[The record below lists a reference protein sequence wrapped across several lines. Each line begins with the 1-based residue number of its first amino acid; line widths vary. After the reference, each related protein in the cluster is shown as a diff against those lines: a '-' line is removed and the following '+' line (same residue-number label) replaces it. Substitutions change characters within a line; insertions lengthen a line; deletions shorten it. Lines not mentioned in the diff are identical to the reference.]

1 MSSAKAQSAL
11 KEYGK
16 ISVQSGASYATPHR
30 LITMLLEGAL
40 EKISSAKGFMQRQ
53 ETANKGNYIS
63 WAISIVEGLR
73 MSLDTAK
80 GGEIAE
86 NLDNLYDYME
96 RRLVEANAKND
107 EKILDEISELL
118 TTIKSAWV
126 KIPPDL
132 QSAETVD
139 KENQTVK
146 NSSADDRIK
155 V

>member
-30 LITMLLEGAL
+30 LIAMLLEGAL
-40 EKISSAKGFMQRQ
+40 EKISSAKGFMQRK
-53 ETANKGNYIS
+53 EIANKGNYIS
-63 WAISIVEGLR
+63 WAISIIEGLR
-73 MSLDTAK
+73 MSLDKVK

-86 NLDNLYDYME
+86 NLDRLYDYME

-107 EKILDEISELL
+107 EKLLDEVADLL
-118 TTIKSAWV
+118 TTIKSAWSQ
-126 KIPPDL
+126 IPAEM
-132 QSAETVD
+132 QSSESIGDEAEVA
-139 KENQTVK
+139 
-146 NSSADDRIK
+146 SSNTDDRIK

>member
-40 EKISSAKGFMQRQ
+40 EKISSAKGFMQRK
-53 ETANKGNYIS
+53 EVANKGNYIS
-63 WAISIVEGLR
+63 WAISIIEGLR
-73 MSLDTAK
+73 MSLDKVK

-86 NLDNLYDYME
+86 NLDRLYDYME

-107 EKILDEISELL
+107 EKLLDEVAELL
-118 TTIKSAWV
+118 TTIKSAWSQ
-126 KIPPDL
+126 IPPEL
-132 QSAETVD
+132 QSSESVGD
-139 KENQTVK
+139 KTEV
-146 NSSADDRIK
+146 ADNKTEDRIK

>member
-1 MSSAKAQSAL
+1 MSSAKTQSAL

-40 EKISSAKGFMQRQ
+40 EKISAAKGFMQRK
-53 ETANKGNYIS
+53 EIANKGNYIS
-63 WAISIVEGLR
+63 WAISIIEGLR
-73 MSLDTAK
+73 MSLDNDK
-80 GGEIAE
+80 GGEIAA

-107 EKILDEISELL
+107 EAILDEVTDLL
-118 TTIKSAWV
+118 TTIKSAWLE
-126 KIPPDL
+126 IPTDMQGADTL
-132 QSAETVD
+132 DAQNLTS
-139 KENQTVK
+139 K
-146 NSSADDRIK
+146 NSVEDQIK

>member
-40 EKISSAKGFMQRQ
+40 EKISAAKGFMQRK
-53 ETANKGNYIS
+53 EIANKGNYIS
-63 WAISIVEGLR
+63 WAISIIEGLR
-73 MSLDTAK
+73 MSLDSDK
-80 GGEIAE
+80 GGEIAA

-107 EKILDEISELL
+107 EAILDEVTELL
-118 TTIKSAWV
+118 TTIKSAWLE
-126 KIPPDL
+126 IPTDIHGASTIDAQNL
-132 QSAETVD
+132 ATKNSAED
-139 KENQTVK
+139 Q
-146 NSSADDRIK
+146 IK